1 MGRAIRR
8 RTRDDVSYDR
18 NFMIFISEFVTHSW
32 WIYNFNIIGELDVMA
47 IILQDAHIK
56 QLFFF

>member
-1 MGRAIRR
+1 
-8 RTRDDVSYDR
+8 
-18 NFMIFISEFVTHSW
+18 MIFMSEFVTHLW

-56 QLFFF
+56 QLFFLNFAPFFDAR